1 MRQSY
6 FQFKQF
12 IVHQENCAMKVC
24 TDSCLFGAW
33 TAIKASQQES
43 PAKKALD
50 IGGGTGLLSMMF
62 AQKNNTDIDVIEINQ
77 DASQQAIQ
85 NISLSDWKDSIHVK
99 NTSLQLF
106 SPVQQYDFIFS
117 NPPFFENDLKSADEF
132 KNSAKHDTELSLDF
146 LVHFIAE
153 HIATNG
159 KATVLL
165 PFHRTSAFEQMIIE
179 NGMFVNEKL
188 LVKQSV
194 KHDYFRSMLL
204 FSKIKQSKAVETEIS
219 IRDDQNEYTLEF
231 KDLLRDYYLA
241 F

>member
-1 MRQSY
+1 
-6 FQFKQF
+6 
-12 IVHQENCAMKVC
+12 
-24 TDSCLFGAW
+24 
-33 TAIKASQQES
+33 
-43 PAKKALD
+43 
-50 IGGGTGLLSMMF
+50 MMF

-146 LVHFIAE
+146 LFHFIAE

-165 PFHRTSAFEQMIIE
+165 PFHRTSVFEQLIIE
-179 NGMFVNEKL
+179 NGMYVNEKL
-188 LVKQSV
+188 LIKQSV
-194 KHDYFRSMLL
+194 KHDFFRSMLL

-219 IRDDQNEYTLEF
+219 IRDDQNEYTQEF
-231 KDLLRDYYLA
+231 KELLKDYYLA

>member
-1 MRQSY
+1 
-6 FQFKQF
+6 
-12 IVHQENCAMKVC
+12 MKVC

-33 TAIKASQQES
+33 TAIKANQQET
-43 PAKKALD
+43 PVKRALD
-50 IGGGTGLLSMMF
+50 IGAGSGLLSLMF
-62 AQKNNTDIDVIEINQ
+62 AQKNNSIIDAIEINQ

-85 NISLSDWKDSIHVK
+85 NISLTDWKESIHVK

-106 SPVQQYDFIFS
+106 HPNQQFDFIFS

-132 KNSAKHDTELSLDF
+132 KNSAKHDTALSLDY
-146 LVHFIAE
+146 LVHFIAD
-153 HIATNG
+153 HIAPNG
-159 KATVLL
+159 RATVLL

-204 FSKIKQSKAVETEIS
+204 FSKIKQPETIATELS
-219 IRDDQNEYTLEF
+219 IRDEQNEYTQAF
-231 KDLLRDYYLA
+231 KELLKDYYLA